1 MPDRRYKSGT
11 PREQGFLL
19 PPSVEDYVSPTNPV
33 RAIDAYVDS
42 LDLME
47 LGFINSE
54 GGLSKGQPSY
64 SPSDLLKLYLY
75 GYLNRVRSSR
85 RLEQE
90 TYRNLE
96 VIWLL
101 QGLHPCYKTIADFRK
116 NNLLALRSVNK
127 DFVLLC
133 KELELYGG
141 ELVGIDGSFFNG
153 NASKGSIQTQSKL
166 KKQLER
172 IESDIALYLEEIEAA
187 DDEIEVQSLE
197 DAHLQD
203 KLDKLRER
211 QKSCQDKLNDLKVSG
226 QTQLSST
233 DPDARLLSKRGQ
245 KTAGYNVQYAVDDKH
260 KLLVVCDV
268 VNDGN
273 DTQQLFPMSQKAK
286 EILVTENLE
295 VVADSGYYNQ
305 AQLKD
310 CQEEGI
316 TPYVAIP
323 DYSGPARK
331 TGRYERKD
339 FRFDEERD
347 VYQCPAGQ
355 DLERQSRQVKAGKM
369 MIKYASK
376 SSGCGQCPLR
386 KKCLPE
392 KTPYRQIYRYEHEEV
407 VEAHRKR
414 MDQKG
419 KEYMKKRA
427 SLAEHPFG
435 TLKLWLGWTHFL
447 MRGLDKVRAEM
458 DLLMLSY
465 NFKRALNIIGIEAFR
480 EYCLQRRQKHAL
492 FIFLT
497 RLIALIR
504 TLMKRLNGNRRTKA
518 PDLRI
523 FAYHTTGLKANC
535 F

>member
-1 MPDRRYKSGT
+1 MSDRRYKSGT

-19 PPSVEDYVSPTNPV
+19 PPSVEDYVSLTNPV

-42 LDLME
+42 LDLAE
-47 LGFINSE
+47 QGFVNSE
-54 GGLSKGQPSY
+54 GGLSKGQPAY
-64 SPSDLLKLYLY
+64 CPSDLLKLYLY

-116 NNLLALRSVNK
+116 NNLSALRSVNK

-141 ELVGIDGSFFNG
+141 ELVGIDGSFFKG
-153 NASKGSIQTQSKL
+153 NASKGSMQTQGKL
-166 KKQLER
+166 KKQLEK
-172 IESDIALYLEEIEAA
+172 IESDIALYLEEIEAS
-187 DDEIEVQSLE
+187 DDKVEVQSLE

-203 KLDKLRER
+203 KLVKLRER
-211 QKSCQDKLNDLKVSG
+211 QKSCRDKLNDLKASG
-226 QTQLSST
+226 QTQLSAT
-233 DPDARLLSKRGQ
+233 DPDARLLRKRGQ
-245 KTAGYNVQYAVDDKH
+245 TTAGYNVQYAVDDKH

-273 DTQQLFPMSQKAK
+273 DTGQLFPVSQRAK
-286 EILVTENLE
+286 EALITENLE
-295 VVADSGYYNQ
+295 VAADSGYYNQ

-310 CQEEGI
+310 CQEAGI

-323 DYSGPARK
+323 DKSGPVRK
-331 TGRYERKD
+331 TGRFERKD
-339 FRFDEERD
+339 FRFDKKLD
-347 VYQCPAGQ
+347 VYKCPAGEH
-355 DLERQSRQVKAGKM
+355 LERQSHLVRSGKVM
-369 MIKYASK
+369 NKYVSK
-376 SSGCGQCPLR
+376 SGLCRACRLKGR
-386 KKCLPE
+386 CLPK

-407 VEAHRKR
+407 VEAHQKR
-414 MDQKG
+414 MDQHG
-419 KEYMKKRA
+419 QEYMKKRA

-447 MRGLDKVRAEM
+447 MRGLEKVRGEM

-465 NFKRALNIIGIEAFR
+465 NFKRVLNIIGIGAFR
-480 EYCLQRRQKHAL
+480 EYCLQRRLKKDPYA
-492 FIFLT
+492 FIT
-497 RLIALIR
+497 RFIVSICA
-504 TLMKRLNGNRRTKA
+504 LMKPIEGNRRRIV
-518 PDLRI
+518 PDL
-523 FAYHTTGLKANC
+523 
-535 F
+535 